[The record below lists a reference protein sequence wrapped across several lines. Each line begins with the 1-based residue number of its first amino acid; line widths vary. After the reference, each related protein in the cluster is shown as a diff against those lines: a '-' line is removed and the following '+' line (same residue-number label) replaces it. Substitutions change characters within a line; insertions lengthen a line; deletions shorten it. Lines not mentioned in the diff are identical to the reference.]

1 MLPAR
6 GSATADRFEI
16 RTALGSAIMVDDDG
30 TYGVTKLGPHGCI
43 DWQASVRGWSAQQVR
58 DVILSRALDEIGG
71 AG

>member
-6 GSATADRFEI
+6 GTTTTDRFEI

-30 TYGVTKLGPHGCI
+30 THVVTKLGPHGVI
-43 DWQASVRGWSAQQVR
+43 DWQVTVRGWSEQQVR

-71 AG
+71 E